1 MFTMRL
7 ADFIC
12 ATPPERIPEEV
23 VRRVGMAL
31 VDTVGVALA
40 GSREPVVDVTLQ
52 QTAAFGGPGDAT
64 VIGYD
69 LTLAAPDAAL
79 VNSTSAHILDFDDS
93 LPTLRGHPS
102 GPVIAA
108 ALSAASLVPTSGRD
122 FLVAYALAVEAAAKL
137 GRVVGHG
144 HYFRG
149 WHTTAT
155 ISVFSAAAAA
165 GRILGLDSKQMR
177 IAFGFAAA
185 SSSGLQKSFGTMGKS
200 WQVGRAAQNGFLAA
214 WLASKGATASDAV
227 FDGADSFFAT
237 YSMGDGKPPE
247 EIAAGIGRDWEI
259 LQPGISFKRWP
270 CCYGAHRAIGGVLQM
285 VEEHA
290 IRPEEIEAIDIGF
303 GPNGDRALRSHRPK
317 TGLDAKFSFEY
328 PVAAAIIDRAV
339 GFDSFTDEQVNRPQA
354 QRLIEATRRVPFEG
368 EGVFTAHVGHNDLTI
383 RTTRG
388 EFFKRISLTP
398 GSPSWPMTPEELRA
412 KFLDCAGIAQDAASA
427 QRFASA
433 LAGIAAADDVAALF
447 ALQRK
452 HWRESPHHRSRSTTR
467 LAPSSVP

>member
-1 MFTMRL
+1 MFTARL
-7 ADFIC
+7 ADFVC
-12 ATPPERIPEEV
+12 ATLHSQIPQEV
-23 VRRVGMAL
+23 VHRVGMAL
-31 VDTVGVALA
+31 IDTVGVALA
-40 GSREPVVDVTLQ
+40 GSDEPVVDVVLQ
-52 QTAAFGGPGDAT
+52 QTAAFGGGGDAT

-69 LTLAAPDAAL
+69 LKLAAPDAAL

-102 GPVIAA
+102 GPVIAS
-108 ALSAASLVPTSGRD
+108 ALSAASLVKASGSD
-122 FLVAYALAVEAAAKL
+122 FLAAYALAVESAAKL
-137 GRVVGHG
+137 GRVLGHG

-155 ISVFSAAAAA
+155 VSVFSAAAAA
-165 GRILGLDSKQMR
+165 GRILRLDPQQMR

-185 SSSGLQKSFGTMGKS
+185 SSSGLLKSFGTMGKS

-227 FDGADSFFAT
+227 FDGADGFFAT
-237 YSMGDGKPPE
+237 YAMGDGKPPE

-259 LQPGISFKRWP
+259 LDPGISFKRWP

-285 VEEHA
+285 VEEHG
-290 IRPEEIEAIDIGF
+290 IRPEEVESIDIGF
-303 GPNGDRALRSHRPK
+303 GPNGDRALRSRRPR
-317 TGLDAKFSFEY
+317 TGLEAKFSFEY

-354 QRLIEATRRVPFEG
+354 QRLIEATRRVQFEG

-383 RTTRG
+383 RTARG

-398 GSPSWPMTPEELRA
+398 GSPRWPMTPAEMRA
-412 KFLDCAGIAQDAASA
+412 KFLDCAGLAQGSASA
-427 QRFASA
+427 QAFAAA
-433 LAGIAAADDVAALF
+433 LADIAAADDVGALF
-447 ALQRK
+447 ASQRK
-452 HWRESPHHRSRSTTR
+452 HWRKSPHHRASF
-467 LAPSSVP
+467 V